1 MSGRISTPLTP
12 PAARAVANPKRV
24 RVDAARAEALTDA
37 DAEAVAGD
45 AQLDDIDLEAATA
58 A

>member
-24 RVDAARAEALTDA
+24 RVDAARAEAMT

>member
-1 MSGRISTPLTP
+1 MNVRISTPSTP
-12 PAARAVANPKRV
+12 PATRAVANPKRV

-37 DAEAVAGD
+37 AAIAADAPP
-45 AQLDDIDLEAATA
+45 DLPDVEAATA